1 MVIMADILIK
11 AVYDIKAIL
20 DDKKL
25 FKKSRIRGI
34 IKQLTKKLYELRDKS
49 SFSAADIVNFCLL
62 VDTARLLDLCNSKII
77 TADTIAN
84 ISVIKGAEKSRWPVI
99 GTITVSPNNLRTI
112 TYNAHMDSDI
122 DLDGQIDLSW
132 IILSIRPINI
142 GGERSRVITY
152 NASVK
157 DLTSEPPKNMSA
169 NIVELTNMSYR
180 ILPNVFTLFIESILD
195 GLKRRYLK

>member
-49 SFSAADIVNFCLL
+49 SFSASDIVNFCLL

-77 TADTIAN
+77 SIDTIASV
-84 ISVIKGAEKSRWPVI
+84 SVIKGAEKSRWPVI
-99 GTITVSPNNLRTI
+99 GTISVSPNNHWTTI
-112 TYNAHMDSDI
+112 YKAHMDSDI
-122 DLDGQIDLSW
+122 DLDGQIDLVWS
-132 IILSIRPINI
+132 SIEPINI
-142 GGERSRVITY
+142 GGEKSRIIRSNT
-152 NASVK
+152 SVK
-157 DLTSEPPKNMSA
+157 ELTSEPPKNMSA
-169 NIVELTNMSYR
+169 GIAELTRVSYK
-180 ILPNVFTLFIESILD
+180 ILPNVFTLFIENILD